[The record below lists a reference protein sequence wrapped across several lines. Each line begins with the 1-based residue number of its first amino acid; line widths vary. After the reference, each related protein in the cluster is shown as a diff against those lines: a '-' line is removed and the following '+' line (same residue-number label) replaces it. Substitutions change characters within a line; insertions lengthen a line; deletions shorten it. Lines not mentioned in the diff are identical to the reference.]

1 MVSNPVVRYSIVI
14 SMSISSGVRRKLWA
28 ASGGYCGNPACHK
41 DLFTLSETGKI
52 LNIEELAHIIGQSQ
66 DGPRGEE
73 DLPLDERDKFENIIL
88 LCPTCHTLID
98 KNPELYPVE
107 VVREWKKKHEESVR
121 SLFETPKFASRQELR
136 KYIEPFLIEN
146 KTVFETLGPE
156 SSNAIEH
163 QLSAEQEWARQCIHT
178 IIPNNRRIENAI
190 ANNMDFLSP
199 EEMELFVLFKRH
211 REGFEYNHVS
221 GDVSELVP
229 TFPEGFEIICV

>member
-1 MVSNPVVRYSIVI
+1 
-14 SMSISSGVRRKLWA
+14 MSISSGVRRKLWA
-28 ASGGYCGNPACHK
+28 ASGGYCGNPTCHK
-41 DLFTLSETGKI
+41 DLFALSDTGKI

-73 DLPLDERDKFENIIL
+73 GLSLNERDEFENIIL

-98 KNPELYPVE
+98 KNPKLYPVE
-107 VVREWKKKHEESVR
+107 LVREWKNNHEESIR
-121 SLFETPKFASRQELR
+121 RLFETPRFASRQELR

-156 SSNAIEH
+156 SSNATKH
-163 QLSAEQEWARQCIHT
+163 QLSAEQEWARQCIQT
-178 IIPNNRRIENAI
+178 IIPNNRRIDNALV
-190 ANNMDFLSP
+190 NNRNLLTP
-199 EEMELFVLFKRH
+199 EEVKLLIRFKRH

-229 TFPEGFEIICV
+229 IFPDGFDRICL